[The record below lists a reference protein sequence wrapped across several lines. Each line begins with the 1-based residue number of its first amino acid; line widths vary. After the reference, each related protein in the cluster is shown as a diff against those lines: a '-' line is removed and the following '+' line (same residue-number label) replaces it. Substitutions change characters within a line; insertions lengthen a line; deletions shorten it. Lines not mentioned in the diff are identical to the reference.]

1 MANTVNYASRFVPLI
16 DKIYKRASFSSV
28 LDTPEY
34 KVQFTGVNEIKI
46 FKTSTTGLGNYNRST
61 GYPKGDVVAEWE
73 AKRLT
78 QERGK
83 ELTFDRMDNEETL
96 GMLVGAVLNDYMRI
110 HVIPELD
117 AYRFAKYASGAG
129 TTVSATLSSAD
140 DVINAIDEAIK
151 VQNGN
156 EVPGEGRMLFVNSN
170 LQDVLAN
177 STGRFVNIGNGNSIN
192 NVIHEYN
199 GVPITYVTPSRFY
212 SQIEIKDGASEYG
225 YAKTSAGKD
234 INFLLMRK
242 DAIIQVIKFEKPKIF
257 SPDENQKNDS
267 FLFQYRNYHDAFILE
282 NKTKGIYA
290 HTVA

>member
-73 AKRLT
+73 SKKLT

-140 DVINAIDEAIK
+140 DVINAIDKAVK
-151 VQNGN
+151 VQNEN

-192 NVIHEYN
+192 NIIHEYN
-199 GVPITYVTPSRFY
+199 GIPITYVTPSRFY
-212 SQIEIKDGASEYG
+212 SQIEIKDGSSAYG
-225 YAKTSAGKD
+225 YEKASSGKD

-242 DAIIQVIKFEKPKIF
+242 DAIIQVVKFEKPKIF

-267 FLFQYRNYHDAFILE
+267 FLFQYRNYHDAFILD
-282 NKTKGIYA
+282 NKTKGIYV